1 MNYTAKKINVKSSD
15 GKHTLAGIAYIP
27 SGEVKGLFHIVHGMT
42 EHIGRYEPLMSAA
55 AERGY
60 VCFGYDNLGHG
71 KTADNDSELGF
82 IAHKNGWQY
91 LVDDTFYFQQYMQKL
106 YPDKPLYIFGH
117 SMGSFIVRVA
127 ALKYGN
133 TYKKLIICGT
143 GGPNPASDL
152 GILIINII
160 KVLKGEKYI
169 SVLVDKIAF
178 GAYNKRFDKSS
189 KYNWLTKDTEIIK
202 KYSADKFCTF
212 KFTVSAMKDLVLLQ
226 KKANVKDWFE
236 NIRKNLPILLIS
248 GSDDPVGNYGKGVN
262 EVYKKLK
269 NSDVKNVSI
278 KLYEN
283 CRHEILNDTCKAQ
296 VTEDI
301 FEFLEK

>member
-1 MNYTAKKINVKSSD
+1 
-15 GKHTLAGIAYIP
+15 
-27 SGEVKGLFHIVHGMT
+27 
-42 EHIGRYEPLMSAA
+42 
-55 AERGY
+55 
-60 VCFGYDNLGHG
+60 
-71 KTADNDSELGF
+71 
-82 IAHKNGWQY
+82 
-91 LVDDTFYFQQYMQKL
+91 
-106 YPDKPLYIFGH
+106 
-117 SMGSFIVRVA
+117 
-127 ALKYGN
+127 
-133 TYKKLIICGT
+133 
-143 GGPNPASDL
+143 
-152 GILIINII
+152 
-160 KVLKGEKYI
+160 
-169 SVLVDKIAF
+169 
-178 GAYNKRFDKSS
+178 
-189 KYNWLTKDTEIIK
+189 
-202 KYSADKFCTF
+202 
-212 KFTVSAMKDLVLLQ
+212 MKDLVLLQ